1 MKPQQTIAAEI
12 EICGQGLHTGA
23 MAKMRILPQ
32 PVNTGIYFSRIDLPG
47 KPKVKANIHSVI
59 DTKKCVAI
67 GRDGWR
73 ISTIEHLMAAFHGLG
88 IDNAIIEIDKEELPR
103 GDCSGRF
110 FCEKILKA
118 GIITQDEPRHYTYI
132 REPFWVEGT
141 VCKEGE
147 PLKSTLIALPAEDF
161 QISFTFTSDHKV
173 TGTQYYH
180 YSLKED
186 TFVSEIAPART
197 IAFMNE
203 INYLRSQGLALS
215 DAYDSVIVVDD
226 DGYRNELRYPEE
238 IVRHKILDLI
248 GDLYL
253 LGPLVGHIVAVRS
266 GHALDIELARTI
278 ASKIEPLD
286 SMLKL
291 KEAHND

>member
-12 EICGQGLHTGA
+12 EISGQGLHTGA

-32 PVNTGIYFSRIDLPG
+32 PANTGIYFGRSDLPG
-47 KPKVKANIHSVI
+47 KPKIKADIHSVL

-67 GRDGWR
+67 GKDGWR

-88 IDNAIIEIDKEELPR
+88 IDNVLVEVDKEELPR

-110 FCEKILKA
+110 FCQQILKA
-118 GIITQDEPRHYTYI
+118 GIVAQDQPRHYTYI
-132 REPFWVEGT
+132 REPFWVEGM
-141 VCKEGE
+141 VCKQGE
-147 PLKSTLIALPAEDF
+147 PLRSTLIALPGEDF

-180 YSLKED
+180 YSLTGD

-197 IAFMNE
+197 IAFMDE
-203 INYLRSQGLALS
+203 IDYLRSQGLALS
-215 DAYDSVIVVDD
+215 DAYESVIVVDD

-266 GHALDIELARTI
+266 GHTLDIELARKI
-278 ASKIEPLD
+278 AGQMKPLD
-286 SMLKL
+286 NMLKF